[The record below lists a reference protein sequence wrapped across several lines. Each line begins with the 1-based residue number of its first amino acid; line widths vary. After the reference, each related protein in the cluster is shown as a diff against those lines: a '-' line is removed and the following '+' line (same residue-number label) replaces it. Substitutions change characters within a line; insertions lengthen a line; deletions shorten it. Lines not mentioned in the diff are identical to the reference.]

1 MVNWEYA
8 RNPIHVRTIS
18 TEFFSLLLQNDE
30 ITKKKN
36 YYKFHWMLAF
46 RSTIIL
52 FHSIWITIESIEKQN
67 KCSSS
72 NCEIVLHCNKGKVF
86 ALNPLRFKW
95 EAERWK
101 KSNCKRRNFKFMH
114 RVDYVRGTFC
124 SSLCILFILFSFFI
138 SLLLWLL
145 FFCRFGFLPPF
156 VL

>member
-1 MVNWEYA
+1 
-8 RNPIHVRTIS
+8 
-18 TEFFSLLLQNDE
+18 
-30 ITKKKN
+30 
-36 YYKFHWMLAF
+36 MLAF

-101 KSNCKRRNFKFMH
+101 KAIVKEEISN
-114 RVDYVRGTFC
+114 
-124 SSLCILFILFSFFI
+124 LCIELIMCAALFVHLYVYFLFYFPFSFRCCCGCCFFVGSVLFLLSFSKI
-138 SLLLWLL
+138 FRSLDVIILTLVGLL
-145 FFCRFGFLPPF
+145 F
-156 VL
+156 